1 MNRRARA
8 EENRYLA
15 ASHSH
20 TALVAGALSSR
31 FVIGFVA
38 QASVL
43 VALVAVGGAMNL
55 ASKSKIEPFV
65 FILEKATGLT
75 YALGQAQ
82 RFFDTDPSVRAKAD
96 RAALFQFFADQRLV
110 TADAWLQDAAIRRVY
125 KMVDVADPAYEQL
138 QGWYRRKG
146 EAPFERAAHMMVHI
160 EPIALLPLTQT
171 TWQFDWLE
179 VVTTRTGSPRQQIR
193 MRATAEVYHREPTSE
208 TTVDDERANP
218 SGVFV
223 KTFSITPLEM

>member
-1 MNRRARA
+1 MSPRAKA
-8 EENRYLA
+8 NRYLA
-15 ASHSH
+15 SSRSH

-31 FVIGFVA
+31 FLLGFVA

-43 VALVAVGGAMNL
+43 VALVAVGGALNL

-65 FILEKATGLT
+65 FILEKNNGLT
-75 YALGQAQ
+75 YALGQAE
-82 RFFDTDPSVRAKAD
+82 RLLDTDSSVRAKAD
-96 RAALFQFFADQRLV
+96 RAALYQFFADQRLV

-125 KMVDVADPAYEQL
+125 KMVDEIDPAHEQL
-138 QGWYRRKG
+138 QTWYRRKG
-146 EAPFERAAHMMVHI
+146 ESPFDRAATIMVHI

-179 VVTTRTGSPRQQIR
+179 LVTTRTGAPQQQIR

-208 TTVDDERANP
+208 TTTDDERANP
-218 SGVFV
+218 PGLFV
-223 KTFSITPLEM
+223 KTFSITPLEI

>member
-1 MNRRARA
+1 MNRRARTEA
-8 EENRYLA
+8 NRYLA
-15 ASHSH
+15 ASRSH
-20 TALVAGALSSR
+20 TALVAGALNSR
-31 FVIGFVA
+31 FLIGVLA

-65 FILEKATGLT
+65 FVLEKSTGLT
-75 YALGQAQ
+75 YALGQAE
-82 RFFDTDPSVRAKAD
+82 RLLDTDSAVRAKAD
-96 RAALFQFFADQRLV
+96 RAALYQFFADQRLV
-110 TADAWLQDAAIRRVY
+110 TADAWQQDAAIRRVY
-125 KMVDVADPAYEQL
+125 KMVDQADPAFQQL
-138 QGWYRRKG
+138 QTWYRRKG
-146 EAPFERAAHMMVHI
+146 EAPFDRAASVMVHI

-179 VVTTRTGSPRQQIR
+179 IVTTRTGAPLQQLR

-218 SGVFV
+218 PGLFV
-223 KTFSITPLEM
+223 KTFSITPLEI